1 MTMGSIGSTVLSGLV
16 GGGDSI
22 SHLGG
27 SMVSDPE
34 GENMS
39 QLSGD
44 DDRPEADGERDADAS
59 VRALRPRSSRRG
71 SWESE
76 VSRWSAKVLGA
87 GAGISTGSKSLWTSN
102 SLKTGE
108 LVGVED
114 EEDEKVVKSE
124 ELGEGLTRE
133 PSKRRDRVPVNI
145 PETAGGGKAGEA
157 STEISLALGRA
168 AGQPFVETSSE
179 PSAICK

>member
-1 MTMGSIGSTVLSGLV
+1 MTIGSIGSTVLSGLV

-27 SMVSDPE
+27 SVVSEPE

-39 QLSGD
+39 QLLGD
-44 DDRPEADGERDADAS
+44 DDRLEVDGERDADAS

-76 VSRWSAKVLGA
+76 ISGWSARVLGA

-108 LVGVED
+108 PIGGED
-114 EEDEKVVKSE
+114 EEDQKNGEVD
-124 ELGEGLTRE
+124 ELGSILARE
-133 PSKRRDRVPVNI
+133 PSKRQDRVSVNI
-145 PETAGGGKAGEA
+145 PETVGGGKEREA
-157 STEISLALGRA
+157 STDISLTLEKA
-168 AGQPFVETSSE
+168 AGPSLVEASAE
-179 PSAICK
+179 PPAICA